1 MKMTEK
7 FNLSGRT
14 ALVTGSSEGIGRA
27 IVLALAEFG
36 ASVVVHDK
44 SSLEKSRAV
53 ARTIEE
59 DGGKVTCCIG
69 DIGREEGLMEI
80 MRQIDAVDILVL
92 NASIQIKKPF
102 ENITRDEFELQMNA
116 NVWSAVRL
124 INFYQP
130 SMKSKGWGRILFLGS
145 VQQVKPHPHMA
156 IYAAT
161 KSSIENLM
169 INLAAQF
176 APDHITVNSIAPGVI
191 LTGRNT
197 EALSDKEYAEV
208 VRKKIPMGDFGRSED
223 CAALALMLCTEA
235 GRYITGQSIYCDG
248 GMSL

>member
-1 MKMTEK
+1 
-7 FNLSGRT
+7 
-14 ALVTGSSEGIGRA
+14 
-27 IVLALAEFG
+27 
-36 ASVVVHDK
+36 
-44 SSLEKSRAV
+44 
-53 ARTIEE
+53 
-59 DGGKVTCCIG
+59 
-69 DIGREEGLMEI
+69 

-124 INFYQP
+124 INFYRP
-130 SMKSKGWGRILFLGS
+130 AMKAKGWGRVLFLGS
-145 VQQVKPHPHMA
+145 VQQVKPHPQMA

-161 KSSIENLM
+161 KSSVGNLM

-197 EALSDKEYAEV
+197 QALSDTEYADV
-208 VRKKIPMGDFGRSED
+208 VRKKIPMGDFGQPED
-223 CAALALMLCTEA
+223 CAALALILCTEA
-235 GRYITGQSIYCDG
+235 GRYITGQNIYCDG
-248 GMSL
+248 GMSLRIINDEN